1 MSEPRPLQ
9 TLPPDSTFQSPLLNP
24 NPNPSTSRSPAS
36 QPWQKVARAWLST
49 MPKNHN
55 PTAGEIDSW
64 IDSNQGG
71 LPEDFRSLPRPE
83 LHRWLLSLH
92 NRAPSLHQVEA
103 SGRVDFPYRFQRT
116 DLWQPVYKWLES
128 LDKDVLVSGKEISEW
143 LSANPSVME
152 RLFSKHSQYHMMH
165 YIQRMHLKLLK
176 KRGKL
181 PKSLQL
187 SAARASVKALNS
199 GMTAREAPLPCKF
212 SGGVLRDN
220 KILLSKKKEAF
231 LRYEL
236 LTDLQ
241 SQLTSALLRHKNVI
255 DFKESCHSDNNTNL
269 CSSNVGKR
277 DLHAQVMPENAS
289 HSRDVVSVQVT
300 EQSNPRLLLETKS
313 GRKRKRN
320 PVIVTPAWSYSEASC
335 GTSQV
340 DQPSNSHYEE
350 ARNLNIWKGDTHS
363 SASQRSSSRNIFS
376 CLQGRE
382 KGISWQLAYSHGA
395 YAGRNQEKWIPFLE
409 GWRSLENQF
418 EGPAVWLTKRSYSS
432 WVPTWCAYTS
442 SMALPQPNGRQ
453 GVQKVLDVRF
463 HPEGLPQLVCSANEA
478 PNELLLYNLLSGRA
492 VQLSGHNCQIQ
503 AVEFAVKGASVVS
516 CGSNLLKVWDCITG
530 SCLFTLGSTRDDQAS
545 VGHTQKINAMTVN
558 SWQSCLVVT
567 SGAKGDGKLLLWN
580 ALRGELAADLN
591 SNLRIRDQVYPSIDA
606 MEFGSE
612 NLLVC
617 GSDCEYGGPA
627 VVQVWDIESPESC
640 VSFPANDSYITSLKT
655 NPACNTLITG
665 AGDGT
670 VGLFDIRTCAA
681 INHLSVG
688 SSHEVTSVSFSGC
701 GTYFTASSTSNNTLV
716 WDTRF
721 LPFNRGQAALG
732 ASCQSNDMRF
742 FRPLHCLSHGKQ
754 MPTAEHAGQLPGHVD
769 EGDQGVNDARWLQR
783 EPVLVT
789 VSGDG
794 SMAMWNVALGQ
805 PCVRHIINHTR
816 CVNTVA
822 VAPNDEYLCTGGDDQ
837 KVVLYHNNNGS
848 AHKKWRL
855 SHPLNGNN

>member
-1 MSEPRPLQ
+1 MSQPLPLQ
-9 TLPPDSTFQSPLLNP
+9 IVPPDNRFQSPHQNP

-36 QPWQKVARAWLST
+36 QPWQEIARAWLSSL
-49 MPKNHN
+49 PKNRN
-55 PTAGEIDSW
+55 PTTGEIDTW
-64 IDSNQGG
+64 IDSNQAV
-71 LPEDFRSLPRPE
+71 LPEDFRSLSRPE
-83 LHRWLLSLH
+83 LHKWFLSLH
-92 NRAPSLHQVEA
+92 NPALGPHQVET
-103 SGRVDFPYRFQRT
+103 SGQVEFPYRFQRT
-116 DLWQPVYKWLES
+116 DLWKPVYRWLES

-143 LSANPSVME
+143 LSANPLVME

-187 SAARASVKALNS
+187 SAARASVKALNV
-199 GMTAREAPLPCKF
+199 GITTREAPLPCKF
-212 SGGVLRDN
+212 SGSVLRDN
-220 KILLSKKKEAF
+220 KVLLSKKKEAF

-241 SQLTSALLRHKNVI
+241 SQLTSVLLRHKHAI

-269 CSSNVGKR
+269 HSSTVGRK
-277 DLHAQVMPENAS
+277 DVCAQVMPENTS
-289 HSRDVVSVQVT
+289 HSRDVVSIQVT

-335 GTSQV
+335 GASQV

-463 HPEGLPQLVCSANEA
+463 HPEGLPQLVCSSNEA

-516 CGSNLLKVWDCITG
+516 CGSNWLKVWDCITG
-530 SCLFTLGSTRDDQAS
+530 SCLFTLGSTGDDRAS
-545 VGHTQKINAMTVN
+545 IGHTQKINAMTVN

-627 VVQVWDIESPESC
+627 VVQLWDIESPESC
-640 VSFPANDSYITSLKT
+640 LSFPANDSYITSLKT
-655 NPACNTLITG
+655 NPACNTIITG

-688 SSHEVTSVSFSGC
+688 SGHEV
-701 GTYFTASSTSNNTLV
+701 
-716 WDTRF
+716 
-721 LPFNRGQAALG
+721 ALG

-805 PCVRHIINHTR
+805 PCVRHIMSHTR

-837 KVVLYHNNNGS
+837 KVVLYQNNNAGT
-848 AHKKWRL
+848 HKKWRL